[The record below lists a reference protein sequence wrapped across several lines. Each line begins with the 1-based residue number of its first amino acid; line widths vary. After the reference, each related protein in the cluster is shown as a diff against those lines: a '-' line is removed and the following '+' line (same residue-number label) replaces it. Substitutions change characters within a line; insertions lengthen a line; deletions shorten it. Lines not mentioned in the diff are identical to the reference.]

1 MRAAITH
8 EQTSATVVPDMAV
21 WPWQESRSSE
31 TAVHTTLDGNHWYVL
46 RDFTP
51 SAGTMRLLLRSE
63 SAALSAYGVLAVP
76 GTLALENV
84 PSGVD
89 LPAPREFRFVVRSVS
104 TAQAEGGVWVLDVD
118 YQEIAS

>member
-1 MRAAITH
+1 MRAVITH
-8 EQTSATVVPDMAV
+8 EQTSTTIVPDMAV

-51 SAGTMRLLLRSE
+51 STGTMRLMFRSE
-63 SAALSAYGVLAVP
+63 SAALSAYGVLTVSGTLLLDNVP
-76 GTLALENV
+76 G
-84 PSGVD
+84 GD

-104 TAQAEGGVWVLDVD
+104 TAQAEGAVWVLDVD
-118 YQEIAS
+118 YTEIAS